1 MLGSLFKA
9 AVGVVTLP
17 VAAIADAVEVVT
29 GEVDTESHTGKTFDS
44 IMKNLEDVVDPDKW
58 VVVEVG
64 KVIETI
70 YLKVP
75 KSNLISNL
83 EIISNNVRFSWLG
96 KRFSVSQTLSVETVE
111 GSLLLSGRDAI
122 LMGALLKSN

>member
-1 MLGSLFKA
+1 M
-9 AVGVVTLP
+9 
-17 VAAIADAVEVVT
+17 
-29 GEVDTESHTGKTFDS
+29 
-44 IMKNLEDVVDPDKW
+44 
-58 VVVEVG
+58 EVG

-96 KRFSVSQTLSVETVE
+96 KRFNVSQTLSVETVE
-111 GSLLLSGRDAI
+111 GSLLLSGRDAV
-122 LMGALLKSN
+122 LMEALLKSD